1 MVSFLVRMEFDEA
14 DRERVQELLR
24 PLTVATRL
32 EPGCVSYIP
41 HLTKE
46 GPAAIVLYEQYVDE
60 AALEHHRNSL
70 HFAQYAKEGLY
81 TLITG
86 RHLEFLDALA

>member
-1 MVSFLVRMEFDEA
+1 MVSFVVRMEFQEA
-14 DRERVQELLR
+14 DRERVKEILCA
-24 PLTVATRL
+24 LTAATRL
-32 EPGCVSYIP
+32 EPGCVSYVP

-60 AALEHHRNSL
+60 AALECHRNSP

-81 TLITG
+81 KLITG
-86 RHLEFLDALA
+86 RQLEFLDAIA